1 MNTTPKLRYS
11 IADLCHML
19 CLSRSG
25 LNKLRAKDPSLAAT
39 VLKQGTCRQS
49 TVYFDA
55 EAFHAW
61 YAAQTQ
67 KQAS

>member
-1 MNTTPKLRYS
+1 MQTVIPKLRYS
-11 IADLCHML
+11 VADLCQL
-19 CLSRSG
+19 LGLSRSG
-25 LNKLRAKDPSLAAT
+25 LTNLRKDPTFPPAM
-39 VLKQGTCRQS
+39 KQGTCRQS